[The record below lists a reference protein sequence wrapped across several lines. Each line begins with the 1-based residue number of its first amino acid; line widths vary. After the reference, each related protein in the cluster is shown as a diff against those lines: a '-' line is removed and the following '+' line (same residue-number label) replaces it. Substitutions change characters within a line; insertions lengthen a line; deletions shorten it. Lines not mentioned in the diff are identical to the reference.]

1 MEMVIPLFALS
12 ALYVA
17 TKQPKTNN
25 IASGEEGF
33 QSDIPNADIPD
44 RNYPDDT
51 IISAELDRT
60 SYVSKNNRF
69 ENAGG
74 VYTDK
79 YFSTDVN
86 TNVFNKNT
94 LESVTNP
101 QAEYYS
107 LTGKRVDG
115 SYFQHNNM
123 VPFFGSNLR
132 NVNTDNNKSESV
144 LDNYVGAGSQ
154 HVKKSE
160 QAPLFA
166 PAENQQWA
174 YGAPNS
180 SDFYQSRVNP
190 SMRMANVRPFADEKV
205 GPGLGLGY
213 TTAGSGGFNSGM
225 MTREAWLDKT
235 VDQLRVDSNPKPG
248 GHSLLGHEG
257 PANSYIKTMGGI
269 GTVEKNRPETTAE
282 LGRDRLFVTTGI
294 GKGETARAIPVTSMR
309 HTVRED
315 STTDYIGNANSSVGG
330 EYIKGQYMEPNR
342 QTLDEFPLAPA
353 NATGRNFAHDADFE
367 IKAKTA
373 YPNNRS
379 VNAQE
384 TYFGMVSGGL
394 NAAVAPLLDALRPT
408 RKENA
413 VGNLRPYQNAKG
425 AVSEGYLFDPNDRP
439 GTTIRETTENSKFH
453 YNVGSNVLQNGG
465 AYETTPQTLPDTM
478 RQSTSDYYYAGNASA
493 GERNRQMKSYEAE
506 YNQRNNDIK
515 SSTID
520 GRMVPGNMSLLNSD
534 INMSLANRD
543 DMLFNTRD
551 VAGTMPYR
559 GADTRNMG
567 QLQGGMNAL
576 NANIQMERNTPD
588 MYTALGSNP
597 FVVNYKT
604 AL

>member
-17 TKQPKTNN
+17 TNQSKKNRN
-25 IASGEEGF
+25 DGGEEGF
-33 QSDIPNADIPD
+33 ESSLPNADIPD

-60 SYVSKNNRF
+60 SYISKNNRF
-69 ENAGG
+69 DSPGG

-79 YFSTDVN
+79 YFSTDVKM
-86 TNVFNKNT
+86 NVFNKQ
-94 LESVTNP
+94 EANP

-107 LTGKRVDG
+107 LTGKKVDG

-132 NVNTDNNKSESV
+132 NINTDNNKSESV

-154 HVKKSE
+154 HIKKSE

-190 SMRMANVRPFADEKV
+190 SMRMANVNPFADEKV
-205 GPGLGLGY
+205 GPGLGLGF

-225 MTREAWLDKT
+225 MTRDAWLDKT
-235 VDQLRVDSNPKPG
+235 VDQLRADSNPKPG
-248 GHSLLGHEG
+248 GYLLYGHEG
-257 PANSYIKTMGGI
+257 PANSHIKTMGAI

-282 LGRDRLFVTTGI
+282 MGRDRLFVTTGI

-309 HTVRED
+309 HTTRED
-315 STTDYIGNANSSVGG
+315 STTDYIGNANSRVGG
-330 EYIKGQYMEPNR
+330 EYITGEYMEPNR
-342 QTLDEFPLAPA
+342 QTLGEFPLAAA
-353 NATGRNFAHDADFE
+353 NATGRNYAHDADFE

-413 VGNLRPYQNAKG
+413 IGNLRPYQNAKG

-465 AYETTPQTLPDTM
+465 AYKTTPQTLPDTM
-478 RQSTSDYYYAGNASA
+478 RQTTSDYYYAGNASA

-543 DMLFNTRD
+543 EMLLNNRD

-559 GADTRNMG
+559 GADTRNIG
-567 QLQGGMNAL
+567 QLQGGMNML
-576 NANIQMERNTPD
+576 NQNINMERNTPD
-588 MYTALGSNP
+588 MYSALSDNP
-597 FVVNYKT
+597 FVVNYKN

>member
-17 TKQPKTNN
+17 TNQSKKNRN
-25 IASGEEGF
+25 DGGEEGF
-33 QSDIPNADIPD
+33 ESSLPNADIPD

-60 SYVSKNNRF
+60 SYISKNNRF
-69 ENAGG
+69 DSPGG

-79 YFSTDVN
+79 YFSTDVKM
-86 TNVFNKNT
+86 NVFNKQ
-94 LESVTNP
+94 EANP

-107 LTGKRVDG
+107 LTGKKVDG

-132 NVNTDNNKSESV
+132 NINTDNNKSESV

-154 HVKKSE
+154 HIKKSE

-190 SMRMANVRPFADEKV
+190 SMRMANVKPFADEKV

-213 TTAGSGGFNSGM
+213 TTAGAGGFNSGM
-225 MTREAWLDKT
+225 MTRDAWLDKT
-235 VDQLRVDSNPKPG
+235 VDQLRADSNPKPG
-248 GHSLLGHEG
+248 GYSLYGHEG
-257 PANSYIKTMGGI
+257 PANSHIKTMGAI

-282 LGRDRLFVTTGI
+282 MGRDRLFVTTGI

-309 HTVRED
+309 HTTRED
-315 STTDYIGNANSSVGG
+315 STTDYIGNANSRVGG
-330 EYIKGQYMEPNR
+330 EYITGEYMEPNR
-342 QTLDEFPLAPA
+342 QTLGEFPLAAA
-353 NATGRNFAHDADFE
+353 NATGRNYAHDADFE

-413 VGNLRPYQNAKG
+413 IGNLRPYQNAKG

-465 AYETTPQTLPDTM
+465 AYKTTPQTLPDTM

-543 DMLFNTRD
+543 EMLLNNRD

-559 GADTRNMG
+559 GADTRNIG
-567 QLQGGMNAL
+567 QLQGGMNML
-576 NANIQMERNTPD
+576 NQNINMERNTPD
-588 MYTALGSNP
+588 MYSALSDNP
-597 FVVNYKT
+597 FVVNYKN

>member
-33 QSDIPNADIPD
+33 QSDLPNADIPD

-86 TNVFNKNT
+86 TNVFNKPA
-94 LESVTNP
+94 LESGTNP

-225 MTREAWLDKT
+225 MTRDAWLDKT

-373 YPNNRS
+373 YPNNRT

-543 DMLFNTRD
+543 EMLLNNRD

-559 GADTRNMG
+559 GADTRNIG
-567 QLQGGMNAL
+567 QLQGGMNNL

-597 FVVNYKT
+597 FVVNYKN